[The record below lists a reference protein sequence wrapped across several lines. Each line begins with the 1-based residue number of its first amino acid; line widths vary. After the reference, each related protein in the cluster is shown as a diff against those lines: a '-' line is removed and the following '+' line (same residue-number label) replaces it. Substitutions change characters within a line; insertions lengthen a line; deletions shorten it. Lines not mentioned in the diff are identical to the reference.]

1 MLLVTLIV
9 YSMIKHTLLMLL
21 RLLTLLCFI
30 PAIVF
35 SQADYTFY
43 NKGADIY
50 IQSGALVHVQGTFTN
65 DNGSANGITEN
76 DGILEVKKDFENK
89 PNAVFRYNTLTNSQD
104 RAVRFVG
111 TGKQAIMGE
120 MNTSDASFYNM
131 IISQEALPDSV
142 EMRTHVN
149 VKGSIVFGNSYFSD
163 TYNPIVQPQP
173 VNGTAYGLLKTYSGN
188 SEYLLDVQNGSTQ
201 AIVGYPSTVMQGNPT
216 TGFILT
222 KGNRGSVNG
231 GLQRFINN
239 QAPYVF
245 PFGTEENGYN
255 SVTLNI
261 TNHPG
266 GGGSVKGKFN
276 DGTSSARGYI
286 GTINQSCVG
295 CTPSYPTP
303 DNPGFNYY
311 FPSNPCNG
319 GQAQWVVLEESGIL
333 DHGYWS
339 FDATNNNLGQ
349 WKYVIETFPNSFTL
363 EGSADETWR
372 TIKYHDNSVA
382 ANMEYG
388 VDPTDL
394 TVDWGAQITQ
404 VENPADLLTYTRTG
418 NVAGSCYT
426 GDGVPGGVYTDFSHF
441 SLHKSNSGNALPVE
455 LIYLKADAIQ
465 NEFIQ
470 LSFATALEINNDG
483 FEVLRSTDGVNFSY
497 IGWVDGH
504 DNSTVVNSYTF
515 DDNNVAPNVVYYYK
529 LRQLDNDGA
538 SEETYVVSA
547 VITSGDVFVISD
559 LMPNPT
565 RDISKFTIT
574 TSTKGNIDVKVFD
587 NIGRLVIGSQAYNL
601 TEGQNDIYVNGSNF
615 AAGTYNIVVS
625 TANNVYSKK
634 LVVSQQ

>member
-1 MLLVTLIV
+1 
-9 YSMIKHTLLMLL
+9 MLL

-50 IQSGALVHVQGTFTN
+50 IQNGALVHVQGTFTN

-89 PNAVFRYNTLTNSQD
+89 ANAVFRYNNLTGSQD
-104 RAVRFVG
+104 RAVRFIG
-111 TGKQAIMGE
+111 SGKQAIIGDMSSA
-120 MNTSDASFYNM
+120 NASFYNLVVDQL
-131 IISQEALPDSV
+131 SAADTV
-142 EMRTHVN
+142 EMRTDAD
-149 VKGSIVFGNSYFSD
+149 VKGSVVFGSTAFSD
-163 TYNPIVQPQP
+163 AYSPSLFFPYQGT
-173 VNGTAYGLLKTYSGN
+173 NGMLKTYSGAN
-188 SEYLLDVQNGSTQ
+188 EYLLDVQNGAVNSI
-201 AIVGYPSTVMQGNPT
+201 AGYPTLAMQANPN
-216 TGFILT
+216 TGYILT
-222 KGNRGSVNG
+222 KGNRGSLNG
-231 GLQRFINN
+231 GVQRMVSN
-239 QAPYVF
+239 QASYTF
-245 PFGTEENGYN
+245 PFGTAENGYN
-255 SVTLNI
+255 AVTLNF
-261 TNHPG
+261 TNIPG

-311 FPSNPCNG
+311 IPSNPCNG
-319 GQAQWVVLEESGIL
+319 GQAQWVILEESGIA

-339 FDATNNNLGQ
+339 FDATNNNTGA

-382 ANMEYG
+382 ANQEYG

-394 TVDWGAQITQ
+394 TVDWGAQIAN
-404 VENPADLLTYTRTG
+404 VESPMDLITYTRTG
-418 NVAGSCYT
+418 NVAGSCYM

-515 DDNNVAPNVVYYYK
+515 DDHNVAPNVVYYYK

-587 NIGRLVIGSQAYNL
+587 NIGRLVVGSQAYNL